1 MEKEIID
8 NSLVSPRFQA
18 LKEVIDKWVDEYGE
32 SEEHG
37 IDLVMLGFDTQYKH
51 AIKFSLGSKNDPV
64 ESIIQSFNHS
74 LGNLKEQLEVDIFN
88 GMCEFLGRVFAT
100 YPKLYDKF
108 KENVE
113 DIKRNYE
120 ENQNNKES

>member
-1 MEKEIID
+1 MEKEIRD
-8 NSLVSPRFQA
+8 TSKNSPRFKA
-18 LKEVIDKWVDEYGE
+18 LKDAIDKWVDEYSE

-51 AIKFSLGSKNDPV
+51 AIKFSLGSKRDPI
-64 ESIIQSFNHS
+64 ESIIQAFNHS

-88 GMCEFLGRVFAT
+88 GMCEYLGRVFAT
-100 YPKLYDKF
+100 YPEIYDRF

-120 ENQNNKES
+120 ENIKDK

>member
-8 NSLVSPRFQA
+8 NSLISPRFQA
-18 LKEVIDKWVDEYGE
+18 LKDVIDKWVDEYAE
-32 SEEHG
+32 SEECG
-37 IDLVMLGFDTQYKH
+37 INLVMLGFDTQYKH

-64 ESIIQSFNHS
+64 ESIVQSFNHS
-74 LGNLKEQLEVDIFN
+74 LGNLKEQLEIDIFN

-100 YPKLYDKF
+100 YPKLYDIF

-120 ENQNNKES
+120 ENQKNK

>member
-8 NSLVSPRFQA
+8 NSLESPRFKA

-37 IDLVMLGFDTQYKH
+37 IDLVMVGFDNKYKH
-51 AIKFSLGSKNDPV
+51 GIKFSLGNKKDPV

-74 LGNLKEQLEVDIFN
+74 LGHLKEQLELDIFN
-88 GMCEFLGRVFAT
+88 GMCEFLARVFVT
-100 YPKLYDKF
+100 YPKIYERF
-108 KENVE
+108 KDNVE
-113 DIKRNYE
+113 HIKKDYE
-120 ENQNNKES
+120 ENQNNKDS

>member
-8 NSLVSPRFQA
+8 NSLESPRFQA
-18 LKEVIDKWVDEYGE
+18 LKEAIDKWVDEYGE

-100 YPKLYDKF
+100 YPKLYDIF